1 MPQSI
6 PVLLTLLGR
15 SQTAPDDPGDPI
27 QLMTTGQLTVTGP
40 MYILQ
45 YKETQPD
52 DPNGDAAQ
60 DVVLQMEPGRV
71 VMTRLGAF
79 GTSMAFVKGKRF
91 QGVYH
96 TPYGD
101 LEMAVYATKVNCALS
116 PERGRVHLSYQLDM
130 QGSFA
135 AMNELKLEY
144 VVSEA
149 KKPC

>member
-1 MPQSI
+1 MPRTI
-6 PVLLTLLGR
+6 PVVLTLLGR

-27 QLMTTGQLTVTGP
+27 RLMTTGQLSMAGP

-52 DPNGDAAQ
+52 DNTSQ

-71 VMTRLGAF
+71 VMTRLGDF

-101 LEMAVYATKVNCALS
+101 LEMAVYATQVSCSLS
-116 PERGRVHLSYQLDM
+116 PEKGRVHLTYQLDM

-144 VVSEA
+144 VANEA

>member
-1 MPQSI
+1 MPCTI
-6 PVLLTLLGR
+6 PVVLTLMAR
-15 SQTAPDDPGDPI
+15 SQTAPDNPGDPMR
-27 QLMTTGQLTVTGP
+27 LMTTGQLSVTGG

-52 DPNGDAAQ
+52 DGSTH
-60 DVVLQMEPGRV
+60 DVVLQMQPDHV
-71 VMTRLGAF
+71 VMTRLGDF
-79 GTSMAFVKGKRF
+79 GTSMAFAKGKRF

-101 LEMAVYATKVNCALS
+101 LEMAIYATKVNCSLT
-116 PERGRVHLSYQLDM
+116 PEKGRVHLVYQLDM

-144 VVSEA
+144 VASEA

>member
-1 MPQSI
+1 MPRTI
-6 PVLLTLLGR
+6 PVVLTLVGR

-27 QLMTTGQLTVTGP
+27 QLMTTGQLTVTGS

-52 DPNGDAAQ
+52 DQSGEAAQ
-60 DVVLQMEPGRV
+60 DVVLQMEADRV
-71 VMTRLGAF
+71 VMTRLGDF

-101 LEMAVYATKVNCALS
+101 LEMAVYATKVNCSLS
-116 PERGRVHLSYQLDM
+116 PERGRVHLYYQLDM
-130 QGSFA
+130 QGAFA

-144 VVSEA
+144 VASENR
-149 KKPC
+149 KPC

>member
-1 MPQSI
+1 MPRTI
-6 PVLLTLLGR
+6 PVVLTLLGR

-27 QLMTTGQLTVTGP
+27 RLMTTGQLSITGD

-52 DPNGDAAQ
+52 DSTAQ
-60 DVVLQMEPGRV
+60 DVVLQMQPGRV
-71 VMTRLGAF
+71 VMTRLGDF
-79 GTSMAFVKGKRF
+79 GTSMAFAKGQRF

-101 LEMAVYATKVNCALS
+101 LEMAIYATKVNCSLS
-116 PERGRVHLSYQLDM
+116 PEKGKVHLLYQLDM

-144 VVSEA
+144 VASEA